1 MDFRE
6 AKKEIEKEFQVHEV
20 IKKLRVCFNVLQETH
35 GENQMREYIDKYSLF
50 EVKKRRNAR
59 RTSMV
64 IDDMI
69 EDVDADNKYLNY
81 VTVATRKRRPGKFFK
96 CKFLISFLFLM
107 RFERIFAP

>member
-35 GENQMREYIDKYSLF
+35 GEDQFREYIDKYSLF
-50 EVKKRRNAR
+50 EVKEKRSAR
-59 RTSMV
+59 TPSMV

-69 EDVDADNKYLNY
+69 KDANVESEYNGSVVSAKDVSPCDFNPSPDANAKANES
-81 VTVATRKRRPGKFFK
+81 K
-96 CKFLISFLFLM
+96 
-107 RFERIFAP
+107 